1 MQVSHQCCLLSFS
14 VIVTA
19 EILLL
24 QRDRTHTRK
33 EMQHSGFLVLNLP
46 WGKSQ
51 LMLCAT
57 VCTTMCWLRTLL
69 CLSSREVAKPQVQD
83 QHFLNITQII
93 ISGFIPKGN
102 GYNIL
107 NTARLDREH
116 GQYSN
121 LKNSCSIAV
130 EVTLLNLVMQSA
142 LFPISSA
149 GCS

>member
-1 MQVSHQCCLLSFS
+1 MSLLHQKSFCSKETGHTQEKKCTIQASLSLICLGASHSLC
-14 VIVTA
+14 
-19 EILLL
+19 
-24 QRDRTHTRK
+24 
-33 EMQHSGFLVLNLP
+33 
-46 WGKSQ
+46 
-51 LMLCAT
+51 CAT

-93 ISGFIPKGN
+93 VSGFIPKGN

-130 EVTLLNLVMQSA
+130 EVTLPNLVMQSA
-142 LFPISSA
+142 LFPISSV
-149 GCS
+149 GCSQKEKRVL